1 MPEVGVDSWASNTP
15 DSHHHLDSII
25 FFCTREG
32 HRSDGGHA
40 VASPSCF
47 WPWVESQP
55 GQVPVE
61 TNQGL
66 HSNLQLVA
74 ANAPN
79 AGTMEEHATSTQK
92 GGLNQQSPF
101 FIVRPC
107 TTTTT
112 SAMVIYTMNNCKH
125 RLNIDSVVRKLLE
138 ASKVVFP
145 NCAQTSCAGLFLTLN
160 APTFFISVARAL

>member
-1 MPEVGVDSWASNTP
+1 M
-15 DSHHHLDSII
+15 
-25 FFCTREG
+25 
-32 HRSDGGHA
+32 

-66 HSNLQLVA
+66 HYNLQLVA

-79 AGTMEEHATSTQK
+79 AGMMEEHTTSTQE
-92 GGLNQQSPF
+92 GGLNQQPPF

-112 SAMVIYTMNNCKH
+112 TTSALVIYTMNNCSH

-138 ASKVVFP
+138 ALKVVFP

-160 APTFFISVARAL
+160 APTFSSRLHVHCN

>member
-1 MPEVGVDSWASNTP
+1 MTGVM
-15 DSHHHLDSII
+15 
-25 FFCTREG
+25 
-32 HRSDGGHA
+32 

-79 AGTMEEHATSTQK
+79 AGMMEEHATSTQK
-92 GGLNQQSPF
+92 GGLNQQPPF

-112 SAMVIYTMNNCKH
+112 SALVIYTMNNCSH

-145 NCAQTSCAGLFLTLN
+145 NCAQTSLCRAFFNLECAHV
-160 APTFFISVARAL
+160 FISVARAL